1 RMVDSIKRYAKI
13 CHDHGALA
21 FTSFNHM
28 GVYIHDFSKPSPIR
42 EMMQNAAPFKADG
55 TQYQLP
61 TKAYGPSKL
70 VINEPWDGITS
81 QKLTMDDCNGR
92 HVYEMTE
99 NMMNEIADAFA
110 HCALVAKNC
119 DLDGVVIHSGHG
131 FLFSQLISRRFNKRT
146 DKYGGSMENRA
157 RFPIMCLKRIRE
169 AVGDDFLIEMRF
181 SAEEDISPI
190 TSKQFIK
197 DVVTIDETVEFFKEL
212 DKYPGLLD
220 IAHITG
226 GLHTVPIYNTRV
238 VANSFFPMGVN
249 VRGAAAVKA
258 AVKNIKVGVVGSLSD
273 PALCEEIIATGKADF
288 VILCRQLL
296 MADPE
301 FPNKAK
307 SGRDELIDN
316 CLRCTICHNNDHC
329 AVNPANI
336 LMGQDDPLYIKKSKD
351 PKKVVIVGGG
361 IAGMKAAEYA
371 HQAGHKVVLFEK
383 SDRLG
388 GILRY
393 SDNDPFKSDIRRF
406 RDSMIKRLESMDNVD
421 IRLRT
426 EATPELVKAEAP
438 DAVLVATGGKPL
450 ALQVPGGDKENVLDA
465 VTAYLEPERVGERIA
480 VVGGGLTGCEAAI
493 FWAHRGKK
501 VALIS
506 RSKEL
511 MRKVVPR
518 RPANGSADTHLVW
531 LHTLPIDIFKGFA
544 CERITQDGLYARGNE
559 GEVFIMVDTVI
570 NATGMTHD
578 AEGASAF
585 NGTADFV
592 RAIGDC
598 VNAASI
604 GDAVLAARRAVIEMG

>member
-1 RMVDSIKRYAKI
+1 
-13 CHDHGALA
+13 
-21 FTSFNHM
+21 
-28 GVYIHDFSKPSPIR
+28 
-42 EMMQNAAPFKADG
+42 
-55 TQYQLP
+55 
-61 TKAYGPSKL
+61 
-70 VINEPWDGITS
+70 
-81 QKLTMDDCNGR
+81 
-92 HVYEMTE
+92 
-99 NMMNEIADAFA
+99 
-110 HCALVAKNC
+110 
-119 DLDGVVIHSGHG
+119 
-131 FLFSQLISRRFNKRT
+131 
-146 DKYGGSMENRA
+146 MENRA

-249 VRGAAAVKA
+249 IRGAAAVKA

-273 PALCEEIIATGKADF
+273 PDLCEEIIATGKADF

-307 SGRDELIDN
+307 DGRDELIDN

-336 LMGQDDPLYIKKSKD
+336 LMGQDDPLYIKKSKA
-351 PKKVVIVGGG
+351 PKKVIIVGGG

-371 HQAGHKVVLFEK
+371 NQAGHKVVLFEK

-393 SDNDPFKSDIRRF
+393 ADNDPFKSDIRRF

-421 IRLRT
+421 IRLKT

-465 VTAYLEPERVGERIA
+465 VTAYLEPERVGQRIA

-493 FWAHRGKK
+493 FWAHHGKK
-501 VALIS
+501 VTLIS

-511 MRKVVPR
+511 MRKVAPR
-518 RPANGSADTHLVW
+518 RPADGSVDTHLVW

-544 CERITQDGLYARGNE
+544 CKRITQDGLYAIGDE
-559 GEVFIMVDTVI
+559 GEVFIAVDTVI

-578 AEGASAF
+578 DEGASAF

-598 VNAASI
+598 VNAALI
-604 GDAVLAARRAVIEMG
+604 GDAVLAARRAVIDMG